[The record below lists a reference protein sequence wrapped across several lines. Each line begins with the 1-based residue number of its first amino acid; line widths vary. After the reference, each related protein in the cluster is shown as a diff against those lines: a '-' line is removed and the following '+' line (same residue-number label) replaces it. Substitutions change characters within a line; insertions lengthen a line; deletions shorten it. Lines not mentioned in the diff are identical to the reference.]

1 MDIFC
6 ADVPKK
12 IKSVLK
18 KILETQKMPS
28 IEISGVPRRTL
39 QTFFRYSQI
48 LPATAHPGFPG
59 RSKKTKASIARLP
72 FATRIPI
79 SATTIQQYLKVI

>member
-12 IKSVLK
+12 IKFVLK

-28 IEISGVPRRTL
+28 IEISGISRRDVTNI
-39 QTFFRYSQI
+39 F
-48 LPATAHPGFPG
+48 PATAHPEFPG

-72 FATRIPI
+72 PATRIPI
-79 SATTIQQYLKVI
+79 SATTTQQYLKVI